1 MSVVSHLNA
10 MGQSCCQTPRLKPGI
25 FEPAMGQIN
34 GKTAAARRRDDSNL
48 FPV

>member
-10 MGQSCCQTPRLKPGI
+10 MGQSCCQTTRLKPGI
-25 FEPAMGQIN
+25 FEPAIGQIN
-34 GKTAAARRRDDSNL
+34 GKTTAARRRDDSNL